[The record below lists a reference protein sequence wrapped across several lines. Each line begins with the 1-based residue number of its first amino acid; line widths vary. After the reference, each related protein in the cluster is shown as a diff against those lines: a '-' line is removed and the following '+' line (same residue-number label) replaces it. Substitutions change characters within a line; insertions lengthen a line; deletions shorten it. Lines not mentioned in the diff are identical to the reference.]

1 MPAGDAEVGDERL
14 AASSHGLRDAGEV
27 TLLPRPCSDSSDRS
41 PLSIGGAP
49 DLLRT
54 PAPDVRGPLNGT
66 GVDRPSSNTEP
77 SRSVEDWPAMESY
90 GQYCPI
96 SRSAEVLGDRW
107 TILII
112 RDLMTG
118 TTRFN
123 ELIRGNPGLSRAA
136 AQPPA
141 PPAAGRRHRRAAGR
155 RHHALTDAGRDLE
168 PVVFGLATW
177 GARWTF
183 GEPVAEELDPDL
195 LLWWLHRQ
203 MDPTKLP
210 EPWFTVYVPF
220 TDHPKRYW
228 IVVEQ
233 DPSLCLADPGFEV
246 DVTLRADRASLYRTY
261 LGQVSLADAQRS
273 GHVQLDGSQKAV
285 RAFVY
290 VFHQSPVAS
299 IVAAQTP

>member
-1 MPAGDAEVGDERL
+1 
-14 AASSHGLRDAGEV
+14 
-27 TLLPRPCSDSSDRS
+27 
-41 PLSIGGAP
+41 
-49 DLLRT
+49 
-54 PAPDVRGPLNGT
+54 
-66 GVDRPSSNTEP
+66 
-77 SRSVEDWPAMESY
+77 MESY

-123 ELIRGNPGLSRAA
+123 ELIRGNPGLSRALLSRRLRQLQA
-136 AQPPA
+136 AEIVEQLDD
-141 PPAAGRRHRRAAGR
+141 GTY
-155 RHHALTDAGRDLE
+155 ALTDAGRDLE

-210 EPWFTVYVPF
+210 EPRFTVYVPF

-273 GHVQLDGSQKAV
+273 GQVQLDGSQKAV
-285 RAFVY
+285 RAFVDA
-290 VFHQSPVAS
+290 FHQSPVAS